1 MPPVD
6 EARRDRTFVSRMQ
19 GSARVSWWV
28 TFVLLVALG
37 GAWALASPP
46 TGVPDERDHAINAA
60 AVARGQLVGD
70 ALTPAQKAALA
81 PGRGNKSAYRSVDVP
96 EIYRDANTE
105 CFAFAENA
113 TAACFHFDGP
123 DRIAKVITPVTWY
136 PPAFYAFVGTVARPF
151 DPGPDGLY
159 VMRLA
164 SAVLMAALL
173 ASAVASL
180 RRFATPRVRMLG
192 FLTALT
198 PMALFLG
205 GSVNPSGIEI
215 VAGLAVWASGVVLV
229 REAVGARAVDGRV
242 ALRFVLAAAVLA
254 LSRQDAPFWLLLILG
269 TLSVVA
275 GIAGLRVLW
284 QSRTLRFG
292 AIAVGACTLATAVWV
307 FSVGTFSSEHNVF
320 LPRNLSDSATLRQSI
335 GRSFTWYREMIGW
348 FGWLDAPSP
357 ALTVVL
363 WTLVLGG
370 IVVLAVALGQPRW
383 AMAAVAVVVAT
394 FALPIVLE
402 FIQSQGVGAGHWQG
416 RYALPFAVGA
426 PLLAAV
432 SLERD
437 DIAARVSA
445 GALPPLVAIAL
456 FVAQVGAIYQN
467 LRRYAVGYDG
477 KIWFLSDAPWSP
489 PLGSLPILLGFAVAF
504 GLLAWW
510 LLTLRPIPNPEPT
523 PDRAPNPPLV
533 ATA

>member
-1 MPPVD
+1 VD
-6 EARRDRTFVSRMQ
+6 EARRDRRIVSGVQ
-19 GSARVSWWV
+19 GSARASWWI
-28 TFVLLVALG
+28 TFLLLAALG

-70 ALTPAQKAALA
+70 ALTPAQRAALA

-96 EIYRDANTE
+96 EIYNDANTQ

-113 TAACFHFDGP
+113 TAACFHFDGS
-123 DRIAKVITPVTWY
+123 DRITKVITPVTWY

-151 DPGPDGLY
+151 DPGPDALY
-159 VMRLA
+159 VMRFA

-180 RRFATPRVRMLG
+180 RRFASPRVRMLA

-205 GSVNPSGIEI
+205 ASVNPSGVEI

-229 REAVGARAVDGRV
+229 REATSARAVDGRV
-242 ALRFVLAAAVLA
+242 ALRFVIAAAVLA
-254 LSRQDAPFWLLLILG
+254 LSRQDAPFWLLLILV
-269 TLSVVA
+269 TLAVVA
-275 GIAGLRVLW
+275 GAAGLRVLW

-292 AIAVGACTLATAVWV
+292 AIAVGLCTLATAIWV

-370 IVVLAVALGQPRW
+370 LVVLAVALGQPRW
-383 AMAAVAVVVAT
+383 ALAAVAVLVAT

-402 FIQSQGVGAGHWQG
+402 FVQSQGVGAGHWQG
-416 RYALPFAVGA
+416 RYALPFATGA

-445 GALPPLVAIAL
+445 GALPVLVAIAL
-456 FVAQVGAIYQN
+456 FIGQVGAIYQN

-477 KIWFLSDAPWSP
+477 KIWFVSGAPWSP
-489 PLGSLPILLGFAVAF
+489 PLGSLAILVAF
-504 GLLAWW
+504 TVAFALLAWW
-510 LLTLRPIPNPEPT
+510 LLTLRPVRT
-523 PDRAPNPPLV
+523 PDRVPEAATTPPLV
-533 ATA
+533 ATS

>member
-1 MPPVD
+1 VD
-6 EARRDRTFVSRMQ
+6 PARRERSIVSGVRD
-19 GSARVSWWV
+19 SARASWWI
-28 TFVLLVALG
+28 TFLLLAALG
-37 GAWALASPP
+37 AAWALASPP

-60 AVARGQLVGD
+60 AVARGELVGD
-70 ALTPAQKAALA
+70 ALTREQRQTLA
-81 PGRGNKSAYRSVDVP
+81 PGRGKKSAYRAVDVP
-96 EIYRDANTE
+96 EIYGAANTQ

-113 TAACFHFDGP
+113 TAACFHFDGS
-123 DRIAKVITPVTWY
+123 DRITEIITPVTWY
-136 PPAFYAFVGTVARPF
+136 PPTFYAFVGTLARPF
-151 DPGPDGLY
+151 TPGPDALY
-159 VMRLA
+159 AMRFA
-164 SAVLMAALL
+164 SALLMAALL

-180 RRFATPRVRMLG
+180 RRADSSRVRMIAL
-192 FLTALT
+192 LTALT

-205 GSVNPSGIEI
+205 ASVNPSGIEI

-229 REAVGARAVDGRV
+229 REATSARTVDGRV
-242 ALRFVLAAAVLA
+242 ALRFVLAAAILA
-254 LSRQDAPFWLLLILG
+254 LSRQDAPFWLLLILV
-269 TLSVVA
+269 TLTVVA
-275 GIAGLRVLW
+275 GVAGLRVLW

-292 AIAVGACTLATAVWV
+292 ALAVGLCTLATAIWV

-320 LPRNLSDSATLRQSI
+320 RARNLSDSATLRQSI

-370 IVVLAVALGQPRW
+370 LVVLAVALGQPRW

-402 FIQSQGVGAGHWQG
+402 FVQSQGVGAGHWQG
-416 RYALPFAVGA
+416 RYALPFATGA

-437 DIAARVSA
+437 DIGRRVAA
-445 GALPPLVAIAL
+445 GALPVLVVIAL
-456 FVAQVGAIYQN
+456 FIAQVGAIYQN
-467 LRRYAVGYDG
+467 VRRYAVGYDG
-477 KIWFLSDAPWSP
+477 KVWFFSDAPWSP
-489 PLGSLPILLGFAVAF
+489 PLGSVAVLAGFAVAF

-510 LLTLRPIPNPEPT
+510 LLALRPVPPPERVPDAAPT
-523 PDRAPNPPLV
+523 TPLV
-533 ATA
+533 ATS

>member
-1 MPPVD
+1 
-6 EARRDRTFVSRMQ
+6 
-19 GSARVSWWV
+19 V
-28 TFVLLVALG
+28 TFLLLAALG

-60 AVARGQLVGD
+60 AVARGELVGD
-70 ALTPAQKAALA
+70 ALTPAEKAALA
-81 PGRGNKSAYRSVDVP
+81 PGRGRKSAYRSVAVP
-96 EIYRDANTE
+96 EVYRTVNTD

-113 TAACFHFDGP
+113 TANCLHFDGP
-123 DRIAKVITPVTWY
+123 DRIVPVLTPVTWY
-136 PPAFYAFVGTVARPF
+136 PPAFYAFVGVIARPF
-151 DPGPDGLY
+151 DPGRDALY

-164 SAVLMAALL
+164 SAALMAALL

-180 RRFATPRVRMLG
+180 RRFSSSRVRMLA

-205 GSVNPSGIEI
+205 ASVNPSGVEI

-229 REAVGARAVDGRV
+229 REAASTRTVDGRV

-254 LSRQDAPFWLLLILG
+254 LSRQDAPFWLLLILL
-269 TLSVVA
+269 TLSAVA
-275 GIAGLRVLW
+275 GLAGLRVLW
-284 QSRTLRFG
+284 QSRTLRYG
-292 AIAVGACTLATAVWV
+292 AIAVGVCTLATAIWV

-335 GRSFTWYREMIGW
+335 GRSFVWYHEMIGW

-370 IVVLAVALGQPRW
+370 LLVLGIALGQRRW
-383 AMAAVAVVVAT
+383 AWAAVGVVAAT

-402 FIQSQGVGAGHWQG
+402 FVQSQGVGAGHWQG
-416 RYALPFAVGA
+416 RYALPFATGA

-445 GALPPLVAIAL
+445 SALPVLVAVAL

-477 KIWFLSDAPWSP
+477 KVWFFSDAPWSP
-489 PLGSLPILLGFAVAF
+489 PLGSAAILAVFAVAF

-510 LLTLRPIPNPEPT
+510 LVTLRPVPSTGAT
-523 PDRAPNPPLV
+523 PVRAPAPPV
-533 ATA
+533 AATA

>member
-1 MPPVD
+1 LPPVD
-6 EARRDRTFVSRMQ
+6 EARRERSIVSGVRE
-19 GSARVSWWV
+19 SARASWWI
-28 TFVLLVALG
+28 TFVLLAALG

-70 ALTPAQKAALA
+70 ALTPAQKAALG
-81 PGRGNKSAYRSVDVP
+81 PGRGNKRAYRSVDVP
-96 EIYRDANTE
+96 EIYADANTQ

-113 TAACFHFDGP
+113 TANCFHFDGS
-123 DRIAKVITPVTWY
+123 DRIVKVITPVTWY

-151 DPGPDGLY
+151 DPGPDALY
-159 VMRLA
+159 VMRFA

-173 ASAVASL
+173 ASGVASL
-180 RRFATPRVRMLG
+180 RRVDAPRVRMLA

-198 PMALFLG
+198 PMTLFLG
-205 GSVNPSGIEI
+205 ASVNPSGVEI

-229 REAVGARAVDGRV
+229 REATNASTVDGRV
-242 ALRFVLAAAVLA
+242 ALRFVLAAAILA
-254 LSRQDAPFWLLLILG
+254 LTRQDAPFWLLLVLV
-269 TLSVVA
+269 TLSIVA
-275 GIAGLRVLW
+275 GVAGLRVLW

-292 AIAVGACTLATAVWV
+292 AIAVGVCTLATAIWV
-307 FSVGTFSSEHNVF
+307 FAVGTFSSEHNVF

-370 IVVLAVALGQPRW
+370 LVVLAVALGQPRW

-416 RYALPFAVGA
+416 RYALPFATGA

-437 DIAARVSA
+437 DIARRVAAS
-445 GALPPLVAIAL
+445 ALPLLVAIAL

-477 KIWFLSDAPWSP
+477 TVWFFSDAPWSP
-489 PLGSLPILLGFAVAF
+489 PLGSLAILVIFAVAF
-504 GLLAWW
+504 ALLAWW
-510 LLTLRPIPNPEPT
+510 LLTLRPVPTSVST
-523 PDRAPNPPLV
+523 PDQAPAAPLV
-533 ATA
+533 ATP